1 LSEYKPM
8 FNPFSPH
15 FPDYVLATA
24 REELDEKIASIQR
37 EVLNLGLGDLCST
50 DDQFDQLEPAYKK
63 ALDETNW
70 SAFYFP

>member
-1 LSEYKPM
+1 
-8 FNPFSPH
+8 
-15 FPDYVLATA
+15 
-24 REELDEKIASIQR
+24 LDEKIASIQR